1 MKQGDAAGIVCCSNG
16 LLAERRHEVEKVI
29 QLLTDIGINPVI
41 SEHIYANN
49 AVFSGTGRERAQA
62 LMNLY
67 EKEDVKAVFDI
78 SGGDIANEILPYLDF
93 DVIREHPKAF
103 WGYSDLTTI
112 VNAVY
117 TKTGHE
123 GVLYQ
128 VMNLVRDKSGVQCE
142 NFVETV
148 LHGKDTLFDFPYR
161 FIQGDHMEGVVVGGN
176 IRCFLKLAGT
186 EFFPDLTDKI
196 LVLESLGG
204 SVAQMVTFLSQLRCM
219 GAFEKIR
226 GIVLGTFTQMEEKGE
241 QPDIVTLIQ
250 EYAGCLPIIKTSKI
264 GHGAD
269 SCGIVIGA
277 YRVFS

>member
-1 MKQGDAAGIVCCSNG
+1 MQQGDKAGIVCCSNG
-16 LLAERRHEVEKVI
+16 LGTEHRYDVVKLQQI
-29 QLLTDIGINPVI
+29 LTQIGITPVI
-41 SEHIYANN
+41 SQYLFAKNT
-49 AVFSGTGRERAQA
+49 VFSGSGRERAQA

-67 EKEDVKAVFDI
+67 VKEDVKAIFDL

-93 DVIREHPKAF
+93 EIIRNHPKSF

-112 VNAVY
+112 LNAVY
-117 TKTGHE
+117 AKTGHE

-186 EFFPDLTDKI
+186 EFLPDLKDKI
-196 LVLESLGG
+196 LVLESYGG
-204 SVAQMVTFLSQLRCM
+204 TVAQIVTFLSQLKCM
-219 GAFEKIR
+219 GAFEQIQ
-226 GIVLGTFTQMEEKGE
+226 GIVLGTFTQMEKRGE
-241 QPDIVTLIQ
+241 CPDIITLIQ

-269 SCGIVIGA
+269 SCGVVIGA
-277 YRVFS
+277 YSVFS

>member
-16 LLAERRHEVEKVI
+16 LLAERRYEVEKVI

-62 LMNLY
+62 LMEMY

>member
-1 MKQGDAAGIVCCSNG
+1 M
-16 LLAERRHEVEKVI
+16 E
-29 QLLTDIGINPVI
+29 
-41 SEHIYANN
+41 
-49 AVFSGTGRERAQA
+49 
-62 LMNLY
+62 LY

-93 DVIREHPKAF
+93 DVIKNHPKAF

-117 TKTGHE
+117 TKTGYE

-128 VMNLVRDKSGVQCE
+128 VMNLVRDKSGVQRD

-148 LHGKDTLFDFPYR
+148 LHGKDTLFDFPYC
-161 FIQGDHMEGVVVGGN
+161 FIQGEHMEGIVVGGN

>member
-16 LLAERRHEVEKVI
+16 LLAERRYEVEKVI

-62 LMNLY
+62 LMEMY

-219 GAFEKIR
+219 GAFEKIH

>member
-16 LLAERRHEVEKVI
+16 LLAERRYEVEKVI

-62 LMNLY
+62 LMEMY

-142 NFVETV
+142 NFLETV